1 MFSALRTLFVA
12 AAVALVLVPLAAAPA
27 PALEFPGAPTRT
39 VPLEVSQ
46 GRLVR
51 LDQPAGSVFIAD
63 PAVADVEAMSP
74 QLIYVFGRQAG
85 VTNLFAVGD
94 DDQVVASLQISVGAD
109 VDDGLAAGTDV
120 SAESVGN
127 RVVVSGTVP
136 DARTASDALN
146 RARAAVASPEQ
157 VENRLQVAETGQVNL
172 RVRIA
177 EVQRTLVRQLGINW
191 DAVASPGNF
200 TFGLATA
207 LNPVALGGNF
217 ISSGGAGN
225 TLAGGFANG
234 NVDINVLLDALEEEG
249 FVAILAEPNLTAL
262 SGETASFLA
271 GGEFPVPVAQDND
284 SLTIEFKEFGVSLA
298 FTPTVVN
305 DGRINMRVR
314 PEVSQLSTDG
324 AIELNGITIPA
335 LTTRRAETTVDLA
348 SGQSFA
354 IAGLF
359 QSNISQGDDSIPV
372 MKNLP
377 VLGPLFRSRRFQRQE
392 TELVII
398 VTPYMVRPV
407 SDDSLSLPTDKIS
420 DREPGSAAITAFA
433 DNARSAGATGGFIL
447 K

>member
-1 MFSALRTLFVA
+1 MVACLRKLCAVV
-12 AAVALVLVPLAAAPA
+12 AVALVLAPLAAAPA
-27 PALEFPGAPTRT
+27 PAVEFPGAPSRT

-51 LDQPAGSVFIAD
+51 LDSPAGSVFIAD

-94 DDQVVASLQISVGAD
+94 DDQVVASLQIRVGAD
-109 VDDGLAAGTDV
+109 VDGGLAAGTDV
-120 SAESVGN
+120 SAEPVGN
-127 RVVVSGTVP
+127 RVIVDGTVP
-136 DARTASDALN
+136 TAQAASDALV
-146 RARAAVASPEQ
+146 RAQAAVSSPDQ
-157 VENRLQVAETGQVNL
+157 VVNRLQTTQSSQVNL

-191 DAVASPGNF
+191 DAIATPGNF
-200 TFGLATA
+200 AFGVATA

-217 ISSGGAGN
+217 ISSSGASSSLSG
-225 TLAGGFANG
+225 AFSNG
-234 NVDINVLLDALEEEG
+234 TVDINVLIDALEEEG
-249 FVAILAEPNLTAL
+249 FVSVLAEPNLTAV

-284 SLTIEFKEFGVSLA
+284 TITIEFKDFGVSLA

-305 DGRINMRVR
+305 ANRINMRVR
-314 PEVSQLSTDG
+314 PEVSELSSNG

-335 LTTRRAETTVDLA
+335 LTTRRAETTVDVA

-359 QSNISQGDDSIPV
+359 QSNISQGDDSLPV

-407 SDDSLSLPTDKIS
+407 SDDSLSLPTDRIS
-420 DREPGSAAITAFA
+420 GHRPGSTAITAFA
-433 DNARSAGATGGFIL
+433 GSAPTAGATGGFIL